1 MRAHLARRDREEA
14 WQVYI
19 AEQLWMLNQA
29 TYRGEYKMPRFHE
42 MIEEE
47 SGASDTQKAS
57 DEKEKKQ
64 VHAWLMGGDSYGSIH
79 AGGKA
84 GA

>member
-1 MRAHLARRDREEA
+1 M
-14 WQVYI
+14 
-19 AEQLWMLNQA
+19 AEQLWMMNQA
-29 TYRGEYKMPRFHE
+29 AYRWEYRMPRFHE

-47 SGASDTQKAS
+47 TSKTDTQKAS

-79 AGGKA
+79 AGGEA